1 MSLSTNQ
8 NFEILNETDF
18 KPASFLEIADGLM
31 ANGVREMYH
40 AIVEEKDIVTLFSIP
55 NLKIYWCCRCHHVG
69 EDGSSAHEH
78 LHALVHFD
86 AGATLGAY
94 RQRLKRAGTR
104 LHAKTTFKKIICADH
119 MIGILGYI
127 CCEDGQRTTKPDA
140 DGLMG
145 SPHTHYAHCV
155 FEKSL
160 IHKRNVK
167 EVHGCADIRLS
178 ISQSVKSQLS
188 DDWKNENIS
197 GNLLYIHHHDSC
209 LCDNGVIRKQ
219 KKLEA
224 NSKRREFFISP
235 HGQHIVKKCKEK
247 SMKRRELFK
256 LISSLKENK
265 NSDLTKETI
274 DKLMKLV

>member
-31 ANGVREMYH
+31 TNGVREMYH
-40 AIVEEKDIVTLFSIP
+40 AIVEENDIVTLFTMS
-55 NLKIYWCCRCHHVG
+55 NCKIYWCCRCHHVA
-69 EDGSSAHEH
+69 EDGSTAHEH

-94 RQRLKRAGTR
+94 RQRLKQLGTR

-119 MIGILGYI
+119 MIGTLGYI
-127 CCEDGQRTTKPDA
+127 CCGDGKRATKCYA

-145 SPHTHYAHCV
+145 SPHTHYDHCV

-167 EVHGCADIRLS
+167 EVDGCADIRLS
-178 ISQSVKSQLS
+178 ISKSIESQLS
-188 DDWKNENIS
+188 DDWKNANIS
-197 GNLLYIHHHDSC
+197 GNLLYLHHHDSC
-209 LCDNGVIRKQ
+209 LCDNGVTRKQ
-219 KKLEA
+219 KKSEA
-224 NSKRREFFISP
+224 NTKRRAFFNST
-235 HGQHIVKKCKEK
+235 HGQQIIKKCKEK
-247 SMKRRELFK
+247 SNKRRELFK
-256 LISSLKENK
+256 ILSSLRVGK
-265 NSDLTKETI
+265 NTDLTKETI
-274 DKLMKLV
+274 DKLMNLV